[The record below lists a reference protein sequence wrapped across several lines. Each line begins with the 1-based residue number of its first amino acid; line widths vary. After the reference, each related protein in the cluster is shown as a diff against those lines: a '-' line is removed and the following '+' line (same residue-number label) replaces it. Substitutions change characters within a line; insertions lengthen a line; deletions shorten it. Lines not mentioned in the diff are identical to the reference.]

1 MRVLKVAGGLI
12 TAMIAAYPASADAPD
27 ARAAAACAD
36 HETQADAQRA
46 ADTIDA
52 DGDGMYCEALPCPP
66 LRPGDDERSAP
77 SELARRPSPDR
88 VCAGVP
94 GVRGGEA
101 ARRGSPSRP
110 SQRGGSRPRNERP

>member
-1 MRVLKVAGGLI
+1 MRVLKVAGAVLI

-52 DGDGMYCEALPCPP
+52 DGDGDL
-66 LRPGDDERSAP
+66 LRSA
-77 SELARRPSPDR
+77 A
-88 VCAGVP
+88 VP
-94 GVRGGEA
+94 VSTPG
-101 ARRGSPSRP
+101 
-110 SQRGGSRPRNERP
+110 